1 MADNSELD
9 KMRLALLNKSP
20 ATGGL
25 KATNTV
31 TPSFGMSTPIEQA
44 YSRWKQ
50 GNSLAARQLRGE
62 QLTGEDVAKD
72 LYYQLEE
79 ATTHPENF
87 MGTIKAVGNLNLVPR
102 IARETLRG
110 PETQTLQSFMNQVKQ
125 TPGVTKEGLKT
136 AAAKLQ
142 YIKPETTMTKEIG
155 RAHV

>member
-9 KMRLALLNKSP
+9 KMRLAAMMNKSP

-31 TPSFGMSTPIEQA
+31 TPSFGMGTPIEQA

-62 QLTGEDVAKD
+62 QISANDVFKD
-72 LYYQLEE
+72 L
-79 ATTHPENF
+79 
-87 MGTIKAVGNLNLVPR
+87 K
-102 IARETLRG
+102 
-110 PETQTLQSFMNQVKQ
+110 
-125 TPGVTKEGLKT
+125 
-136 AAAKLQ
+136 
-142 YIKPETTMTKEIG
+142 IG